1 MKISLRHIL
10 ISLLFLLAASSAYA
24 ETRYISD
31 HLIVTVRS
39 GKGNEFKILET
50 VPTGTPVKILEEGK
64 TYVKVITPKG
74 TEGYISRHY
83 VSRSLPKKMQI
94 TQLEKNI
101 DTLEQQITTQQQ
113 NLQGNQDK
121 ANTNKNQIDELSTQL
136 EQTRQQLEKSSQDY
150 DSLLRKSENIINLT
164 TENEQLIEQNNLHNS
179 ELLILR
185 EENQN
190 FHRSNMIQ
198 WFLAGGGVFF
208 GSWLVGRITRKKQ
221 RRF

>member
-1 MKISLRHIL
+1 MKISLHHIL
-10 ISLLFLLAASSAYA
+10 ISLLFLLAASSVYA

-50 VPTGTPVKILEEGK
+50 VPTGTAVKILEEDK
-64 TYVKVITPKG
+64 TYVKVVTPKG

-83 VSRSLPKKMQI
+83 VSKSLPKKVQI
-94 TQLEKNI
+94 EQLEEKI
-101 DTLEQQITTQQQ
+101 TVLGQQIAAQQQ
-113 NLQGNQDK
+113 HLQDSQDQ
-121 ANTNKNQIDELSTQL
+121 ANTSKKQIDENSLQLKETQ
-136 EQTRQQLEKSSQDY
+136 QQLEKANQDY
-150 DSLLRKSENIINLT
+150 NALLNQSENIINLT

-198 WFLAGGGVFF
+198 WFLAGGGVFL
-208 GSWLVGRITRKKQ
+208 GGWLIGRISRKKQ